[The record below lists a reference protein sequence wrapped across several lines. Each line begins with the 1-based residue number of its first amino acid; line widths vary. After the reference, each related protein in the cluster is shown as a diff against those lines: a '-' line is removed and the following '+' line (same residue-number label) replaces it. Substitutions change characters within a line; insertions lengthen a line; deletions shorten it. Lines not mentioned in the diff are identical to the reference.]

1 MWEEKGLSWSFF
13 LLQLITAKRTWNLTW
28 YFQCS
33 DYYNSIPF
41 CESIAKKT
49 QGYTLFLH
57 LTGKGIW
64 VVYKVLKIQSCT
76 NEGWD
81 LAGRVESGKG
91 SLLDVT
97 ALSRGQMGDKSL
109 LATSLTEVHSLFD
122 VHPKPCVNHEAF
134 PSVSIYTHPCFSKHL
149 FKKLFP
155 KSHTLG
161 CTCVSVTWA
170 LTTES

>member
-13 LLQLITAKRTWNLTW
+13 LLQLITAKKTWNLTW

-41 CESIAKKT
+41 CKSIAKKT

-57 LTGKGIW
+57 LIGKGIW

-76 NEGWD
+76 SEGWD
-81 LAGRVESGKG
+81 LGGRVESGKG

-109 LATSLTEVHSLFD
+109 LATSLIIEMVQPWGLTEGLTGFWSANGMVKG
-122 VHPKPCVNHEAF
+122 KPF
-134 PSVSIYTHPCFSKHL
+134 
-149 FKKLFP
+149 
-155 KSHTLG
+155 
-161 CTCVSVTWA
+161 
-170 LTTES
+170 